1 MKIILGYDDK
11 TKITKA
17 VEKYLEM
24 KGYKFEVVYN
34 NKWPEVAKKVGELVA
49 SGKFDQGILLCWTGT
64 GTSIVANKVGGV
76 RAALVWEPWIARGA
90 RKWNDAN
97 VLVMSSKRTNINNVK
112 KILDSWFKI
121 KIFDESERNN
131 IDTLKKMDD
140 YE

>member
-17 VEKYLEM
+17 VEKYLET
-24 KGYKFEVVYN
+24 KRYKFEVVYN

-64 GTSIVANKVGGV
+64 GTSIVANKVSGV

-97 VLVMSSKRTNINNVK
+97 VLVMSSKRTNLNNIK

-121 KIFDESERNN
+121 KTFDQSEKNN
-131 IDTLKKMDD
+131 IDALKKMDN
-140 YE
+140 